1 MADWRPRAGVDF
13 PRITETEY
21 EAWVKAV
28 EGHSSDTGGGR
39 GFEWIGNSK
48 TKRGA
53 LIMIGKELT
62 HGSDKSDLGR
72 LALSRAGQKAV
83 RAKKAK
89 VRKVRLTND

>member
-13 PRITETEY
+13 PRVIEIEY
-21 EAWVKAV
+21 EAWVK
-28 EGHSSDTGGGR
+28 GGDPNHVDDAGK

-53 LIMIGKELT
+53 LIIIGKELT
-62 HGSDKSDLGR
+62 HGSDKSDLAR